1 MKKFYFMIILFFS
14 TSIFA
19 AEKFPALCQ
28 ISGIHFGKGAVL
40 FYAQHT
46 AKPRLYAIKNKS
58 DKAIWLTHQKKNPS
72 ASAGWDT
79 QIMPNHW
86 SVILVTER
94 NFDLQCHF
102 QTKSE
107 GMKDV
112 PCKKFLN
119 VCQFNDFSSKHPIE
133 GGYWVV
139 ENVLFP
145 ALEPR
150 MHARGFE
157 S

>member
-1 MKKFYFMIILFFS
+1 MVFFS

-19 AEKFPALCQ
+19 IEKFPTFCQ
-28 ISGIHFGKGAVL
+28 ISGIHFGKDGVL
-40 FYAQHT
+40 LYAQHT

-58 DKAIWLTHQKKNPS
+58 HKAIWLTHQKKNPS
-72 ASAGWDT
+72 ASAGWDS
-79 QIMPNHW
+79 QLMPNHW
-86 SVILVTER
+86 SVILLTDR

-102 QTKSE
+102 QSKT
-107 GMKDV
+107 GRMKAV
-112 PCKKFLN
+112 SCVNFLS
-119 VCQFNDFSSKHPIE
+119 VCQFNDFSSKHPID

-139 ENVLFP
+139 ENVLFS
-145 ALEPR
+145 ALTPR